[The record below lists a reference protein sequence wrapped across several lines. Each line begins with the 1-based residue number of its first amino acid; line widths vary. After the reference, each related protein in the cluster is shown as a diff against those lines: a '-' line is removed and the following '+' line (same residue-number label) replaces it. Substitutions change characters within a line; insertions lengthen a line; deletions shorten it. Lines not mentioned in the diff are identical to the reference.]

1 MKKTLLIIAVIV
13 FSVTLTACNQ
23 NTKQQYKVSTSNKL
37 EIYTTVFAFQSFAK
51 DIGGKYVNVQSLY
64 PPGADTHSYEP
75 TQRNMIDIAKSD
87 LFIYSSEDMDPVAKK
102 IASSIT
108 NEQLKLP
115 VADAINHEE
124 LLATGDHNHEH
135 GDEHKHEH
143 EEEAGKDPHVWL
155 DPKLNKQFTKAIKDE
170 LVAKD
175 PKHSAY
181 YEKNYRK
188 LNKDIDQIDR
198 QLKTITTNP
207 KRDTVII
214 SHDSIGYLARR
225 YNFNQVGVTGMNNE
239 DPSQQE
245 LMEIIKHVKE
255 TQQPYLL
262 YEQNISSK
270 ITDVIKKETNT
281 TPVPFNNLTT
291 LAPEDKDNNDVSYQ
305 SIMHQNIDS
314 LDKALNN

>member
-1 MKKTLLIIAVIV
+1 
-13 FSVTLTACNQ
+13 
-23 NTKQQYKVSTSNKL
+23 
-37 EIYTTVFAFQSFAK
+37 
-51 DIGGKYVNVQSLY
+51 
-64 PPGADTHSYEP
+64 
-75 TQRNMIDIAKSD
+75 DIAKSD

-155 DPKLNKQFTKAIKDE
+155 DPKLNKQFTKTIKDE

-291 LAPEDKDNNDVSYQ
+291 LAPEDKDNNNVSYQ

>member
-1 MKKTLLIIAVIV
+1 
-13 FSVTLTACNQ
+13 
-23 NTKQQYKVSTSNKL
+23 
-37 EIYTTVFAFQSFAK
+37 
-51 DIGGKYVNVQSLY
+51 
-64 PPGADTHSYEP
+64 
-75 TQRNMIDIAKSD
+75 
-87 LFIYSSEDMDPVAKK
+87 
-102 IASSIT
+102 
-108 NEQLKLP
+108 
-115 VADAINHEE
+115 
-124 LLATGDHNHEH
+124 
-135 GDEHKHEH
+135 
-143 EEEAGKDPHVWL
+143 
-155 DPKLNKQFTKAIKDE
+155 
-170 LVAKD
+170 
-175 PKHSAY
+175 
-181 YEKNYRK
+181 NYRK

-291 LAPEDKDNNDVSYQ
+291 LAPEDKDNN
-305 SIMHQNIDS
+305 
-314 LDKALNN
+314 

>member
-23 NTKQQYKVSTSNKL
+23 NTKQKYKVSTSNKL

-143 EEEAGKDPHVWL
+143 EEETGKDPHVWL
-155 DPKLNKQFTKAIKDE
+155 DPKLNKQFTKTIKDE

>member
-1 MKKTLLIIAVIV
+1 MKKTLLVIAVIV
-13 FSVTLTACNQ
+13 FSITLTACNQ
-23 NTKQQYKVSTSNKL
+23 NIKKQHKVTTSNKL

-64 PPGADTHSYEP
+64 PPGADTHNYEP

-115 VADAINHEE
+115 VADAINHDA
-124 LLATGDHNHEH
+124 LLTS
-135 GDEHKHEH
+135 DEHHHEH
-143 EEEAGKDPHVWL
+143 EDEHDHEGEAGKDPHVWL
-155 DPKLNKQFTKAIKDE
+155 DPKLNKQFTKAIKNE

-175 PKHSAY
+175 PQHKAY
-181 YEKNYRK
+181 YEQNYRK
-188 LNKDIDQIDR
+188 LNDDIDQIDL
-198 QLKTITTNP
+198 QLKTVTENP
-207 KRDTVII
+207 KRNTVII

-225 YNFNQVGVTGMNNE
+225 YHFNQVGVTGMNNE

-245 LMEIIKHVKE
+245 LMEIIKHVND

-270 ITDVIKKETNT
+270 MTDVIKKETNT

-291 LAPEDKDNNDVSYQ
+291 LSPQDKDDKDVSYQ
-305 SIMHQNIDS
+305 SIMQQNIKS
-314 LDKALNN
+314 LDKALNH